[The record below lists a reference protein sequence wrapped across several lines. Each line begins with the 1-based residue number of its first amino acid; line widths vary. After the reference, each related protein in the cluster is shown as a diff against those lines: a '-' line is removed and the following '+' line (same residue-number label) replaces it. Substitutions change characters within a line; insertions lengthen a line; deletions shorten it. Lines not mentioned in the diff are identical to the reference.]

1 MIPAPVTPATPVE
14 TQPAKTNTIRFTFEH
29 STGDETYDT
38 SNTVK
43 LKSVINSV
51 RAGDPEGWT
60 GAFVDVDGHKAI
72 RTLSSQGKGTRFIE
86 SEGISSDGS
95 TDVAVIVPFRM
106 SAGGSSGPAHSFA
119 LVKDVNIINPPLST
133 TNEEGGFKI
142 RFYNTITINNDAIKP
157 TTAYEFDKWY
167 VAVLKVD
174 ANEANAFDKIR
185 IGTNQHGNTA
195 RHITIGDGF
204 EIVKGDISNVS
215 EKVNA
220 LMTAYNIQ
228 K

>member
-1 MIPAPVTPATPVE
+1 M
-14 TQPAKTNTIRFTFEH
+14 
-29 STGDETYDT
+29 
-38 SNTVK
+38 
-43 LKSVINSV
+43 KSVINAV
-51 RAGDPEGWT
+51 KAGDPEGWT

-72 RTLSSQGKGTRFIE
+72 RTLSSEGKGTRFIE

-95 TDVAVIVPFRM
+95 SDIAMIVPFRM
-106 SAGGSSGPAHSFA
+106 SAGGSSVSTYSFA
-119 LVKDVNIINPPLST
+119 MMKGVNIINPSLIT
-133 TNEEGGFKI
+133 VNEAAGFKI
-142 RFYNTITINNDAIKP
+142 RFFDTLTINDNAIKP
-157 TTAYEFDKWY
+157 TTVYEFDKWY
-167 VAVLKVD
+167 VAVMKVG

-204 EIVKGDISNVS
+204 EIVKGDISDVS
-215 EKVNA
+215 KKVNA